1 MRVREGSKTI
11 VMTPAQQDKFN
22 QLTAIR
28 EAVGKT
34 TLLSSILDET
44 WFEALEK
51 EMANSSTTG
60 VSAVDPS
67 GFFDS
72 LCHPLRGVPWFETVQ
87 ERFLAGR
94 VDEIDTDGR
103 LALAMC
109 GVDPVRT
116 LLPLFDRRLKVVAEL
131 PFKQNVVETKIKQ
144 LRATRSQEDFKNH
157 LFEINVLG
165 DLVLKGVLRDI
176 EESETKVD
184 GVIDLAGRPIFI
196 EATNTTQE
204 VIPRFTGSTRVM
216 AVDTDC
222 QIKQIVKK
230 LRKKIAE
237 GRQLALAKGSPT
249 LLFLALTP
257 YGADRRLAEIMVNE
271 CFRTDEFAA
280 LSGVVLSDSWKFQIT
295 SWHPGVKPDTP
306 LTEVEKGKLRG
317 WYAKR

>member
-1 MRVREGSKTI
+1 
-11 VMTPAQQDKFN
+11 MTPDQQYRSDEFK
-22 QLTAIR
+22 AIH

-34 TLLSSILDET
+34 TILSSILDET

-72 LCHPLRGVPWFETVQ
+72 LYHPLRGAPWFETVQ

-116 LLPLFDRRLKVVAEL
+116 FIPLLDRRLKAFAEL
-131 PFKQNVVETKIKQ
+131 PFKLKVVEAKIKQ
-144 LRATRSQEDFKNH
+144 LRKIRSNKRKKFKND

-165 DLVLKGVLRDI
+165 DLALKSVLRDI
-176 EESETKVD
+176 EVLADVEKSRSSVD
-184 GVIDLAGRPIFI
+184 GVIDLDKREIFI
-196 EATNTTQE
+196 EVTDTTRE
-204 VIPRFTGSTRVM
+204 VVPRFTGTRVM
-216 AVDTDC
+216 AVDTEC
-222 QIKQIVKK
+222 QIKQVVRK
-230 LRKKIAE
+230 LREKIAK
-237 GRQLALAKGSPT
+237 GRQLALAKGGSPT

-257 YGADRRLAEIMVNE
+257 YGADRLLAESAVNE
-271 CFRTDEFAA
+271 CFHDNEFRS
-280 LSGVVLSDSWKFQIT
+280 LSGVVLADSWKFQVT
-295 SWHPGVKPDTP
+295 SWHPGVKPDVP
-306 LTEVEKGKLRG
+306 LTEVEEGKLRN
-317 WYAKR
+317 WYAKRR

>member
-1 MRVREGSKTI
+1 
-11 VMTPAQQDKFN
+11 MTPAQQDKLDEFK
-22 QLTAIR
+22 AIR

-34 TLLSSILDET
+34 TLLSSILDES
-44 WFEALEK
+44 WFEALEN

-60 VSAVDPS
+60 VCAVDPS
-67 GFFDS
+67 GLFDS
-72 LCHPLRGVPWFETVQ
+72 LCHPLRGALWFEAVQ
-87 ERFLAGR
+87 Y
-94 VDEIDTDGR
+94 
-103 LALAMC
+103 
-109 GVDPVRT
+109 
-116 LLPLFDRRLKVVAEL
+116 LF
-131 PFKQNVVETKIKQ
+131 
-144 LRATRSQEDFKNH
+144 
-157 LFEINVLG
+157 
-165 DLVLKGVLRDI
+165 
-176 EESETKVD
+176 
-184 GVIDLAGRPIFI
+184 LAGRPIFI

-306 LTEVEKGKLRG
+306 LT
-317 WYAKR
+317 

>member
-1 MRVREGSKTI
+1 MTPERQAKFDEFKTI
-11 VMTPAQQDKFN
+11 
-22 QLTAIR
+22 R
-28 EAVGKT
+28 EVVGKT
-34 TLLSSILDET
+34 TLLSSILDEA

-67 GFFDS
+67 GFFNN
-72 LCHPLRGVPWFETVQ
+72 LCHPLRGATWFEAVQ
-87 ERFLAGR
+87 ALFLAGR

-109 GVDPVRT
+109 GIDPVRT
-116 LLPLFDRRLKVVAEL
+116 FIPLLDRRLRAVAEL
-131 PFKQNVVETKIKQ
+131 TFKQNVVETKIKQ

-157 LFEINVLG
+157 LFEISVLG
-165 DLVLKGVLRDI
+165 DLALKGVLRDI
-176 EESETKVD
+176 EESETNVD
-184 GVIDLAGRPIFI
+184 GVIDLVGRPIFI

-249 LLFLALTP
+249 LLLLALTP

-271 CFRTDEFAA
+271 CFRTDKFAR
-280 LSGVVLSDSWKFQIT
+280 LSGVVLADSWKFQIT
-295 SWHPGVKPDTP
+295 SWHPGVTPDIP
-306 LTEVEKGKLRG
+306 LTKVENGKLRG
-317 WYAKR
+317 WYAKRR